1 MQSALIASI
10 FHEAA
15 NRNLVFYEKVKEGFQ
30 LNLQQQNVGNKI
42 DCIFIVNC
50 HLVRINALYSTK

>member
-42 DCIFIVNC
+42 DLHFNC
-50 HLVRINALYSTK
+50 